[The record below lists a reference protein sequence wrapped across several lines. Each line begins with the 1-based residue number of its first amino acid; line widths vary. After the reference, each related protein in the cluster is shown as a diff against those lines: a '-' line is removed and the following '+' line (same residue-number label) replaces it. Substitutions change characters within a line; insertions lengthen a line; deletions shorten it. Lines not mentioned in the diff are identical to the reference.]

1 MATAEAVL
9 AAGGILRAAEVIAL
23 ANGAGLELAAAATM
37 LMKESGGG
45 RNVWGSDAVTVAPGT
60 YVKGAVV
67 TQAAY
72 LAYRTAVRAGWA
84 GRQGC
89 GPCQLTYGGFQD
101 QADAAG
107 GCWDW
112 RANVTVGFRVLA
124 GLIKANG
131 LRNGFRAYNGSGPAA
146 EAYAA
151 DAMARYN
158 TWKIKLAGATT
169 EEDDMPTEEQIRAIV
184 RAELANYPTKA
195 DLGWARNQTLTA
207 LGAPDPEHA
216 PTTPAKGSKPIAE
229 QLADIKTLLAGIT
242 AQLNKGA

>member
-1 MATAEAVL
+1 MATAESVL
-9 AAGGILRAAEVIAL
+9 AAGGILRAPEVVEL
-23 ANGAGLELAAAATM
+23 AGAAGLELAAAATM
-37 LMKESGGG
+37 LMKETGGG

-67 TQAAY
+67 TQSAY
-72 LAYRTAVRAGWA
+72 LAYRTAVRAGRA

-112 RANVTVGFRVLA
+112 RANVSVGFRVLA
-124 GLIKANG
+124 GLIKSNG
-131 LRNGFRAYNGSGPAA
+131 VSDGFRAYNGSGPAA
-146 EAYAA
+146 QAYAA

-169 EEDDMPTEEQIRAIV
+169 GGDDDMPTEDQIRAII

-207 LGAPDPEHA
+207 LGSPDPEHA
-216 PTTPAKGSKPIAE
+216 PTTPVKGSKPIAE

-242 AQLNKGA
+242 AQLNK